1 MVRTT
6 FFFITRAGER
16 SGMTGY
22 VQVYTGDGKGKTT
35 AALGLALRAAGAGI
49 KVFLARFLKT
59 GDSSEL
65 AALERF
71 ADLVTVRSYGRAG
84 FIRGEPGPEDIE
96 RARAGFAEV
105 RDVVVSGAYPLVI
118 LDEVNVAVSL
128 GLLSVEEVLALIE
141 ERPGHVELV
150 LTGRKV
156 DSHII
161 GRADLVTEM
170 REVKHYYHA
179 GVSARKGIDV

>member
-1 MVRTT
+1 
-6 FFFITRAGER
+6 
-16 SGMTGY
+16 MTGY

-65 AALERF
+65 AALDRF

-105 RDVVVSGAYPLVI
+105 RDAVASGAYPLVI
-118 LDEVNVAVSL
+118 LDEVNVAVAL
-128 GLLSVEEVLALIE
+128 GLIAAEEVLALIE

-150 LTGRKV
+150 LTGRRA
-156 DSHII
+156 DERII
-161 GRADLVTEM
+161 ARADLATEM
-170 REVKHYYHA
+170 REVKHYFQK